1 MFKSKRRDSNLVSSL
16 MMFWKKLMHLMTG
29 RHWPG
34 SVSDC
39 DVEQKLCTNCPR
51 DAEIS
56 VTISVATNKSFI
68 LFHKLSRTRSSLMS
82 KLSQT
87 QKTDSTKLQTFDFS
101 WTRCDEADDDSDTEQ
116 QKPFFSTSNF
126 RRNVHKFDGRVDARK
141 FSVRFKTYFLKIKTH
156 NLIRDPN
163 SDVQRFSVILV
174 FI

>member
-1 MFKSKRRDSNLVSSL
+1 MFKLKLKRRDSNLVSSL

-56 VTISVATNKSFI
+56 VTVSVATNKSFI
-68 LFHKLSRTRSSLMS
+68 LYQNYRTQDLLWCRNW
-82 KLSQT
+82 SQI

-126 RRNVHKFDGRVDARK
+126 RRNVHKVRRTRWREK
-141 FSVRFKTYFLKIKTH
+141 NFSAI
-156 NLIRDPN
+156 
-163 SDVQRFSVILV
+163 
-174 FI
+174 